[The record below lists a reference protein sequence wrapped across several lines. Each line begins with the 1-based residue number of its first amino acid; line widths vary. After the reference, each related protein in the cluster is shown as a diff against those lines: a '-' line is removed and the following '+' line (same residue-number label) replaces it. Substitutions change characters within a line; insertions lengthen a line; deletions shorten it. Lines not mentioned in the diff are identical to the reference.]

1 MRTEPKPLHRRLS
14 LRVLLLLI
22 FAAALSPVLV
32 IGGIRWSG
40 DIGREAEYRRESMTL
55 VAELAAGRAQR
66 ALASAPSA
74 LELIASTFQGDPC
87 KAPLKRVVDALPEFE
102 TFGVIDGDGNVV
114 CSTIEGSDGI
124 SVAGRPWFVELRETG
139 TPFVQSSP
147 LTALVVRET
156 IIASAARRENA
167 DGTFAGAF
175 VLGTHVYL
183 LVAHLHHSDLPA
195 AHEVALVDASG
206 QVFGS
211 AHWSLMD
218 PAVMARLAQGETGS
232 FAAKSQSGETREAA
246 IVPISSDGLYAMVS
260 APPPPPIALE
270 NLSAFGSFALPL
282 LAWLLAL
289 ITAWLAMD
297 WLVLRWLDY
306 LRRIAALYASGKLT
320 VQPLLAK
327 RHAPAE
333 INVLADTLEEMA
345 VRIRDRTSRMEDAL
359 QARDA
364 AMKEI
369 HHRVKNN
376 LQIINSLLSLQSRKL
391 RDKSAIA
398 VLDDV
403 RARVNALSLVHRSLY
418 EHEDIKT
425 VQAKSFLTD
434 LVSNLD
440 QALGGS
446 DRGISIESDIDDDRL
461 EADFAVP
468 LALFTAE
475 AVTNSMKH
483 AFPLD
488 AGETVASAKQYRVL
502 VTYKVSESERILSVE
517 DNGIPSEQ
525 PTLDTPSGI
534 GGKLMA
540 AFAKQ
545 VRGQLEEELLR
556 TGGRRVQ
563 IRMIRTT
570 GSAAR
575 VDAEEMSIGARRAG

>member
-1 MRTEPKPLHRRLS
+1 MS

-40 DIGREAEYRRESMTL
+40 DIVREAQYRRQSMIL

-74 LELIASTFQGDPC
+74 LGLIASTIQGDPC
-87 KAPLKRVVDALPEFE
+87 KTVVQNVVDALPEFD
-102 TFGVIDGDGNVV
+102 TFGVIDADGKVV
-114 CSTIEGSDGI
+114 CSTIEDAKGI
-124 SVAGRPWFVELRETG
+124 SVAGRSWFVDLRESG
-139 TPFVQSSP
+139 ASFVRSSP
-147 LTALVVRET
+147 LTAFVIRET
-156 IIASAARRENA
+156 MIASAARRENA
-167 DGTFAGAF
+167 DGTFAGAL
-175 VLGTHVYL
+175 VLGTQVSL
-183 LVAHLHHSDLPA
+183 LVAYLRHSDLPPG
-195 AHEVALVDASG
+195 HEVALVDASG

-211 AHWSLMD
+211 SHWDRID
-218 PAVMARLAQGETGS
+218 PSEITRLAQDGTGS
-232 FAAKSQSGETREAA
+232 LEVKSQTGAAREAA
-246 IVPISSDGLYAMVS
+246 IAPLSGGGLYAMIS
-260 APPPPPIALE
+260 APPPPPIAME
-270 NLSAFGSFALPL
+270 NISAFGNFALPL

-289 ITAWLAMD
+289 VTAWLAMD

-320 VQPLLAK
+320 VQPVLAK
-327 RHAPAE
+327 RHAPME

-345 VRIRDRTSRMEDAL
+345 MRIRDRTSRMEDAL
-359 QARDA
+359 KARDA

-376 LQIINSLLSLQSRKL
+376 LQIINSLLSLQGRKL

-403 RARVNALSLVHRSLY
+403 RARVNALSLIHRSLY
-418 EHEDIKT
+418 EHDDIKT

-446 DRGISIESDIDDDRL
+446 DRGISIESEIDDDRL
-461 EADFAVP
+461 DADLAVP

-483 AFPLD
+483 AFSD
-488 AGETVASAKQYRVL
+488 SAGDSAATAKTRRVL
-502 VTYKVSESERILSVE
+502 VSYKVRENESILAVE
-517 DNGIPSEQ
+517 DNGVGSAET
-525 PTLDTPSGI
+525 TLETPSGI

-545 VRGQLEEELLR
+545 VRGILEEKLPR
-556 TGGRRVQ
+556 AGGRLVQ
-563 IRMIRTT
+563 IRIPR
-570 GSAAR
+570 APDPPAP
-575 VDAEEMSIGARRAG
+575 VDQERMPVGAN